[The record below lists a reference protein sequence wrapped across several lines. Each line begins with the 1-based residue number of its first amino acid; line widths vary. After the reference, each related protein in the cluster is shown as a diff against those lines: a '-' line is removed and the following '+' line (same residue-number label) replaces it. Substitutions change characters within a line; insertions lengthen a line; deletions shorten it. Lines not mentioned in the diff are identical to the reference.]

1 MPAAAFLWKS
11 VTGLIQ
17 MVKHTENKDETVGH
31 ISDNE
36 VAVAV

>member
-11 VTGLIQ
+11 VTRLIQ
-17 MVKHTENKDETVGH
+17 MVKHTENKDEAVGH

-36 VAVAV
+36 VAVAA